1 MEHIKKQLKERYSVQ
16 PDVEGL
22 VLLHNEE
29 RFPFHTNE
37 YVYFLLVISGKET
50 APNRVELLELSN
62 ERVFVRTVHKSS
74 MEYPLANHKRFNFID
89 WLLSG
94 EIMYDKGKYLEKL
107 KAHIIAFPHELR
119 EQRKLY
125 EFSGYL
131 ATLYQTKKNLAEGNV
146 LDAYSQILLSIH
158 HWAHIVL
165 IEEGIHPELTVWKQ
179 LRRVHPGVYKLYE
192 ELIASP
198 ETIEQRVELVM
209 LACEFS
215 VMSKMKDYCK
225 YLLSIMS
232 ERDEPWSI
240 SELQNHPKLNHLVD
254 NITLVIQKLVQ
265 GHHIKEIGIL
275 SEEEHDHVIKLKY
288 KLEK

>member
-1 MEHIKKQLKERYSVQ
+1 VEHIKRQLIDHYSVQ
-16 PDVEGL
+16 LDVEGL
-22 VLLHNEE
+22 VFLHNTE
-29 RFPFHTNE
+29 RFPFHAND
-37 YVYFLLVISGKET
+37 YMYFLLIISRNET
-50 APNRVELLELSN
+50 VSNHAELLNFCS
-62 ERVFVRTVHKSS
+62 ERIFVRTVHKSS

-94 EIMYDKGKYLEKL
+94 EIIYDAGEYLSKL
-107 KAHIIAFPHELR
+107 KAHLIAFPDELR

-125 EFSGYL
+125 EFSGYVS
-131 ATLYQTKKNLAEGNV
+131 TLYQTKKNLAEGNV

-215 VMSKMKDYCK
+215 IMSKMREYCK
-225 YLLSIMS
+225 YLITIMD
-232 ERDEPWSI
+232 EREEPWSI
-240 SELQNHPKLNHLVD
+240 SELQSHPKLKHLVD
-254 NITLVIQKLVQ
+254 NLILVVQKLVQ
-265 GHHIKEIGIL
+265 GHHLKEIGVL
-275 SEEEHDHVIKLKY
+275 SEEEEDHVIKLKY
-288 KLEK
+288 KLDK